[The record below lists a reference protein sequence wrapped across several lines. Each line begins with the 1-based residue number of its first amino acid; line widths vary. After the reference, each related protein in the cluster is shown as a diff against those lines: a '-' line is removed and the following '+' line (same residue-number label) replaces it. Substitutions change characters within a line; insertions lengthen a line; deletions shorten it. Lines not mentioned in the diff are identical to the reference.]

1 MPVVTPFRRRRA
13 TTTDLHSRAMDHLQF
28 IRDTMASASSFTAVP
43 GWGGVAMGAS
53 ALFAAVIAA
62 PLVESHRWL
71 LVWLVDALVAMTIG
85 AWAMALKAQRAG
97 VKVSQ
102 GAGRRFVL
110 NLLPPIGAAVVLTV
124 VLYRLGATEVV
135 PGMWLLLYG
144 VGVVTGGAYS
154 VRAVPV
160 MGVCFGILGAVTLFT
175 PPAWA
180 NLMMAIG
187 FGGLHLVFGS
197 IIARRYGG

>member
-1 MPVVTPFRRRRA
+1 
-13 TTTDLHSRAMDHLQF
+13 MDHLRF
-28 IRDTMASASSFTAVP
+28 IRDTMESASSFTAVP

-62 PLVESHRWL
+62 PLTATDRWL
-71 LVWLVDALVAMTIG
+71 TVWLVDAIVAMGIG
-85 AWAMALKAQRAG
+85 VWAMAHKARRAG
-97 VKVSQ
+97 VPVYR

-110 NLLPPIGAAVVLTV
+110 NLLPPILAAVVMTV
-124 VLYRLGATEVV
+124 VLYRLGATEVI

-160 MGVCFGILGAVTLFT
+160 MGFCFIVLGSVTLFT
-175 PPAWA
+175 PVGWA
-180 NLMMAIG
+180 NLMLALG